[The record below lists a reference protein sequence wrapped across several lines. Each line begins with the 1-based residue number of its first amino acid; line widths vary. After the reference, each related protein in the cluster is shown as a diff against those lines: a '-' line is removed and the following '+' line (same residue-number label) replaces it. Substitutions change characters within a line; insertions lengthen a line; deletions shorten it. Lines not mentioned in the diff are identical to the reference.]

1 MIQVYLQNTVIVARV
16 ARIADITSHFID
28 TG

>member
-1 MIQVYLQNTVIVARV
+1 MIQVYLQNTVIVAHV
-16 ARIADITSHFID
+16 ARIADIMSHFID